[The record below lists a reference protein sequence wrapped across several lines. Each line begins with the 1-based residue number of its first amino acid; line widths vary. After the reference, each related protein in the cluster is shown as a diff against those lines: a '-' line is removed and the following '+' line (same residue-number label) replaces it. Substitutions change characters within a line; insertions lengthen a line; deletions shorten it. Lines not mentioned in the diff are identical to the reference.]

1 MELKEALKHL
11 EEISFYFELKGE
23 NVFKINAFNSA
34 IRNLSQFNKTL
45 NEGLSDGSIA
55 KIKGVG
61 KSIVSIL
68 NELNSKGEAQ
78 VLNEL
83 REEFPY
89 TLYELTAIPGLGA
102 KKIKKLYDSLKISS
116 FEELEQSCIENRLIK
131 ISGFGEK
138 SQNSILQSIER
149 IRTYKGQML
158 MHKALAYSTEFE
170 EKYLKKYADKYS
182 ITGELRRSCEIISA
196 IEFLV
201 VPKGDLIKILKK
213 DFEFESESAEKVE
226 LYNGKIMIALHFSD
240 IENFYYKLFLT
251 TGSNVF
257 VEKYASELLK
267 GEKFNSEEQI
277 FTNAGVKFI
286 IPPLRDNINIAI
298 RDYDFAEQSD
308 LKGLLHVHSN
318 YSDGVNSLEEVQL
331 HSEKLGYEYVL
342 ICDHSKSAVYA
353 NGLSEDRVKIQWNEI
368 DELNKKNKTVRL
380 LKGIECDILADGTLD
395 YSDDFLS
402 KFDCVIASVHSRF
415 NISEKEMTD
424 RICKSLEN
432 KHVKILGHLTG
443 RLLLSRE
450 AYKVDVIKVIETAAK
465 FQKVIELN
473 CDPHRLDL
481 DWRWHQYAISK
492 GVRIAICPDAHNLK
506 GFDNVLFGLE
516 IAKKGGLEKKNVINT
531 DNAELFIKKYC
542 N

>member
-251 TGSNVF
+251 TGSDVF
-257 VEKYASELLK
+257 IEKYTSELLK

-286 IPPLRDNINIAI
+286 IPQLRDNINIAI

-424 RICKSLEN
+424 RICKALEN

>member
-251 TGSNVF
+251 TGSDVF
-257 VEKYASELLK
+257 IEKYTSELLK

-286 IPPLRDNINIAI
+286 IPQLRDNINIAI

-506 GFDNVLFGLE
+506 GFDNILFGLE